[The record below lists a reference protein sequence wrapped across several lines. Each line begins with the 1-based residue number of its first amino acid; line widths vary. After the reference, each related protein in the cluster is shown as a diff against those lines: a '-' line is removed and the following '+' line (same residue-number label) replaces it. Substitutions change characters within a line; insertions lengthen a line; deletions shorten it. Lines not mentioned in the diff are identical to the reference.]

1 MKLIGLDIF
10 RAAIPMRSFEHAAAS
25 RQVAEA
31 VVVHAE
37 FDDGRHGWGE
47 CLPRPYVTGETLE
60 SVEANLEHVLWPACE
75 SLEFSNAATLPAL
88 PREADGRCLHAAACA
103 VELAAIDAGANPGAD
118 LLDLLDKTSAS
129 RIATPRVTGVLGSAN
144 PDKTLKRMR
153 LMWWFGLRTFKL
165 KLGLG
170 EEIDRENLR
179 RVRRYMGKALASRRA
194 ELRVDVNGGW
204 PIDDVPD
211 RVAELVPHHV
221 RVVEQPIFCTP
232 DALADLSRRC
242 RLPLMADESLRTL
255 DDARVLL
262 QSPSMWFN
270 VRLSKN
276 GGLTRAAEMIR
287 RIGPGRGI
295 VLGAMVGE
303 SGLLSAA
310 QRRLLQWLGPLAPRR
325 VEGNYGRWLLRD
337 DLTRPSPRFGYG
349 GRLTPLQGPGLGVQI
364 NPKKL
369 ERYARLV
376 KSLRR

>member
-1 MKLIGLDIF
+1 MKLTALDIF
-10 RAAIPMRSFEHAAAS
+10 RTAIPMRSFEHAAAS

-31 VVVHAE
+31 VIVRAE
-37 FDDGRHGWGE
+37 FDDGRCGWGE

-60 SVEANLEHVLWPACE
+60 SVEADLANVLWPR
-75 SLEFSNAATLPAL
+75 SGRMDFLKPTQLL
-88 PREADGRCLHAAACA
+88 PRETEGRCIHAAACA
-103 VELAAIDAGANPGAD
+103 LELAAIDARHLED
-118 LLDLLDKTSAS
+118 SVTTITS
-129 RIATPRVTGVLGSAN
+129 RVTGVLGSAN

-153 LMWWFGLRTFKL
+153 LMWWFGLRDFKL

-170 EEIDRENLR
+170 EDVDRENLR
-179 RVRRYMGKALASRRA
+179 LVQRYMGKALASGRA

-204 PIDDVPD
+204 PIDDVPA
-211 RVAELVPHHV
+211 RVAELVEHHV
-221 RVVEQPIFCTP
+221 RAVEQPVFCTA
-232 DALADLSRRC
+232 DALADLARRC

-255 DDARVLL
+255 ADARVLL
-262 QSPSMWFN
+262 ESPTMGFN
-270 VRLSKN
+270 VRISKN

-287 RIGPGRGI
+287 LIGPGRNV

-337 DLTRPSPRFGYG
+337 DLTHPSPRFGYG
-349 GRLTPLQGPGLGVQI
+349 GRLTPLKGDGLGVRI
-364 NPKKL
+364 DPAKL
-369 ERYARLV
+369 ERYGRLV